1 MWSVYQI
8 SFSYLLKHSYLKS
21 QLHKAN
27 YETWFPK
34 TCLTHRAFPIPTPP
48 PLCPQMFLQVWS
60 SGSSHEEAHLERGQ
74 HQPSNAAKGKV
85 VRVGKK
91 KHETNAVSRPVS
103 WLNCPRAEWRGCV
116 PAKAC
121 HFAPYWNP
129 VPAGPLFGERRSEGC
144 LLQRE
149 YKIMDGEEVFLIEMD
164 LHTKKD
170 KKKIKDKQKEWMICM
185 YGAWCFGD
193 ISRTADTL
201 VLYRTVWGEH
211 VCTVNVC
218 DWLTGPPKRDK
229 KTFLGMRDGLV
240 NGFWGKCSTCVFPPD
255 GSVTMVQDG
264 SSCLSWGVGRS
275 SEAFEALGLIGER
288 RWMCFLVS
296 DPGTKTPSP
305 PPGHCMTGAS
315 LFFFGVFGAATK
327 CAMCYVA
334 WFIIFFTSYKAH
346 L

>member
-1 MWSVYQI
+1 
-8 SFSYLLKHSYLKS
+8 
-21 QLHKAN
+21 
-27 YETWFPK
+27 
-34 TCLTHRAFPIPTPP
+34 
-48 PLCPQMFLQVWS
+48 MFLQVWP

-85 VRVGKK
+85 VRGKKK

-121 HFAPYWNP
+121 RFAPYWNP

-164 LHTKKD
+164 LHTKKRQ

-218 DWLTGPPKRDK
+218 DWLTGPLKRERIRRFGGGEMDWWMVR
-229 KTFLGMRDGLV
+229 GWYQCCCGL
-240 NGFWGKCSTCVFPPD
+240 NGFSGGNAPLVFSPRWQCDDGAGWKFLPVLRRGEVLWSLWGFGFDGREKVDVFSGQWPRDQNSPHPHL
-255 GSVTMVQDG
+255 VTVWQE
-264 SSCLSWGVGRS
+264 L
-275 SEAFEALGLIGER
+275 F
-288 RWMCFLVS
+288 
-296 DPGTKTPSP
+296 
-305 PPGHCMTGAS
+305 
-315 LFFFGVFGAATK
+315 FFFGVFGAATK

-334 WFIIFFTSYKAH
+334 WFIILFTSYKAH